1 MGGNKLMIKL
11 SFTVIILWVLL
22 AFNWE
27 LFNNTVDKYQLVD
40 KTKNL
45 VYNMKEKVIKK
56 DE

>member
-1 MGGNKLMIKL
+1 MIKL